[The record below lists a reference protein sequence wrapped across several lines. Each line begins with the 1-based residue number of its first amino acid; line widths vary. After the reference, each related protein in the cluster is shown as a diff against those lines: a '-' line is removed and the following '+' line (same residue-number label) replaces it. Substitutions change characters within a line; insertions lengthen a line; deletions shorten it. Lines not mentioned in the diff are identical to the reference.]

1 MIQTLQSIVN
11 LILRITPPRCLP
23 NIFMNEI
30 HGQPLRTSIKKKSYG
45 FRILIV
51 LVLFG
56 LFSIV
61 VAFSLAYFFITAE
74 TAGKYL
80 TALTE
85 ARIGKKI
92 KYRDLSIHWSTY
104 RNVQISLLELNIIK
118 PDNRSVFQAKEIAFD
133 IDIGSLFFH
142 SLKLKKLSIA
152 SPTLFLET
160 EQKNDESFSNF
171 EKTLAETFWLKPEI
185 SQFELNQG
193 NIINRNKLNSV
204 RSPAKDQLIFSQ
216 LDIKFQNL
224 NLSGVDSFEISGRA
238 CESTLYGSFE
248 MKGSFSS
255 ENPLDRNQTP
265 RIFSAKF
272 SDCPVKPFLVF
283 VKFFGV
289 NIPISGANFSFAADA
304 KFDSGKWA
312 FSGVS
317 IVSGGFIQSNQLIKS
332 RVPIDKIGTRFAGD
346 LTDKLISLDLQEISL
361 PGLVASLKIQ
371 VKDRQKANSTLA
383 VTISRAEIDLKR
395 ISDFL
400 PLSLFPVSERD
411 HIKKAELKGHVQI
424 VNSFW
429 SNDLDSFRKGNFQN
443 ANMGFDIVLGNVS
456 GFVPGC
462 SSPISEA
469 TGFVRLN
476 TTEVLFKG
484 INLSLGNS
492 PVVINGWISNLKT
505 KPTVDLFV
513 SSNAHASDVRD
524 VLAHKPFS
532 QRFEPIFKNILEA
545 QGTAAITMD
554 VKGALSDPSL
564 TGRVRLEEI
573 QFRLDGLS
581 LPIRKLVGDIRFRG
595 ARVSISGIRGLVG
608 DSPFEFKGDASQSD
622 WNLSLDFKLGG
633 VDIHKFGV
641 VPNGWNLAGNVPFSI
656 NVKGKPTN
664 LVFSGSIDLSPSTIV
679 YEPFLRKMNG
689 TSAKVEFSGIR
700 NREGLSVEEAYL
712 ISEAGRISAK
722 AFFKD
727 DGKFLVLVN
736 LPPKGIPTSS
746 LIPFAD
752 PVLELQSG
760 GRLEGDF
767 SIRKEKN
774 QGPNFEANIIFSHV
788 SMRLPRFRKA
798 TEGLTGV
805 FQSKSKFI
813 NVTIERSRTG
823 SSLIAGNFSIMEGE
837 SPRLKFV
844 IESEFM
850 DTTDFTAP
858 PGETG
863 SVTWQEWIQT
873 NPLIRFLAKCKLSG
887 NVHFLK
893 GKTELRSFDDFR
905 SELNG
910 VSGLVKVQK
919 WQMNFADGI
928 LRGSADF
935 DIKAQTIIPL
945 KLDFQGENLKFD
957 RIFVSD
963 PQRVKVDGN
972 MSVHG
977 KMQWKLRKSVENH
990 GIYKTGTFDVVL
1002 TNGIIYRFE
1011 ILSKLFSL
1019 INLGSL
1025 IRGRLPDII
1034 GQGLPYQTI
1043 TWKMVVFDNKWQ
1055 FRNLKLLS
1063 DAARIDG
1070 SGMYFS
1076 DQNRIDFKV
1085 QVSPLVG
1092 LDAIVS
1098 GIFGNL
1104 ITKDGKILTTTFRIR
1119 GLYSSPD
1126 IRLEPF
1132 ENLKMEN

>member
-1 MIQTLQSIVN
+1 MS
-11 LILRITPPRCLP
+11 
-23 NIFMNEI
+23 
-30 HGQPLRTSIKKKSYG
+30 TSIKKKSYG
-45 FRILIV
+45 FRILV
-51 LVLFG
+51 GLVLFG
-56 LFSIV
+56 LFSII
-61 VAFSLAYFFITAE
+61 VASSLAYFFINAE

-80 TALTE
+80 TALIET
-85 ARIGKKI
+85 RIGKKI
-92 KYRDLSIHWSTY
+92 NYSDLSIRWLTF
-104 RNVQISLLELNIIK
+104 RNIQISLMELNVVK
-118 PDNRSVFQAKEIAFD
+118 PDNNEPVFQAKEID
-133 IDIGSLFFH
+133 CDLDIGSLFFR
-142 SLKLKKLSIA
+142 SLKVKKLSMVK
-152 SPTLFLET
+152 PTLFLET
-160 EQKNDESFSNF
+160 ELTNDESFPNY
-171 EKTLAETFWLKPEI
+171 EKNLLETFWLKPEI
-185 SQFELNQG
+185 RQFELCQG
-193 NIINRNKLNSV
+193 SVINRNKSHSL
-204 RSPAKDQLIFSQ
+204 RSSAKGQLIFSQ

-224 NLSGVDSFEISGRA
+224 DLSGVDSFEIRGRA
-238 CESTLYGSFE
+238 SESTLYGSFE

-255 ENPLDRNQTP
+255 ENPSDKSQTP

-272 SDCPVKPFLVF
+272 SDCPVKPFLIC

-289 NIPISGANFSFAADA
+289 NIPISGANFSFAADG

-332 RVPIDKIGTRFAGD
+332 RVPIDKIGTRFVGD
-346 LTDKLISLDLQEISL
+346 ISDELISLDLQEISL
-361 PGLVASLKIQ
+361 PGAVASLKIQ
-371 VKDRQKANSTLA
+371 IKDRQKANSTLGIL
-383 VTISRAEIDLKR
+383 ISRAEIDLKR

-411 HIKKAELKGHVQI
+411 RIKRADLKGHVQI

-429 SNDLDSFRKGNFQN
+429 SNNLDSFRKGNFRN
-443 ANMGFDIVLGNVS
+443 ANMGFDIVLSNVS

-462 SSPISEA
+462 SSLIREA
-469 TGFVRLN
+469 SGFVRLN

-505 KPTVDLFV
+505 NPTVDLFV
-513 SSNAHASDVRD
+513 SANAYASDIRD
-524 VLAHKPFS
+524 VLVHKPFS

-554 VKGALSDPSL
+554 VKGPLSDPSL
-564 TGRVRLEEI
+564 TGRVRLAEI
-573 QFRLDGLS
+573 QFRIDGLP
-581 LPIRKLVGDIRFRG
+581 LPVRKLVGDIRFRG
-595 ARVSISGIRGLVG
+595 AKVSIAGIKGLIG

-622 WNLSLDFKLGG
+622 WNLSLDLKLGG
-633 VDIHKFGV
+633 VDVHKFSV
-641 VPNGWNLAGNVPFSI
+641 FPSGWNVAGNTPVSL

-664 LVFSGSIDLSPSTIV
+664 LIFSGTIDLSPTTII
-679 YEPFLRKMNG
+679 YEPFVRKRNG
-689 TSAKVEFSGIR
+689 INAKVEFSGIR
-700 NREGLSVEEAYL
+700 NSEGISIEEAYL

-746 LIPFAD
+746 LIPFTD

-788 SMRLPRFRKA
+788 SLRLPRFRKV
-798 TEGLTGV
+798 TEGITGV

-823 SSLIAGNFSIMEGE
+823 SSLVAGNFSIMDAEN
-837 SPRLKFV
+837 PRLKFS
-844 IESEFM
+844 IESEFL

-858 PGETG
+858 PDEKS

-873 NPLIRFLAKCKLSG
+873 NPLIRFLARCKLSG
-887 NVHFLK
+887 NVHVLK
-893 GKTELRSFDDFR
+893 GKTEHRSFDDFR

-910 VSGLVKVQK
+910 VSGLVKVTK
-919 WQMNFADGI
+919 WQMNFVDGI
-928 LRGSADF
+928 LRGSANF
-935 DIKAQTIIPL
+935 DIKAQTIIPF

-957 RIFVSD
+957 RVFVSD
-963 PQRVKVDGN
+963 PQRVKVDGDMN
-972 MSVHG
+972 VHG
-977 KMQWKLRKSVENH
+977 KMEWKLRKSVENH
-990 GIYKTGTFDVVL
+990 GIYKTGIVDVVL

-1011 ILSKLFSL
+1011 ILSKIFSL

-1034 GQGLPYQTI
+1034 GQGLPYQKI

-1063 DAARIDG
+1063 DTARIDG

-1076 DQNRIDFKV
+1076 DQNRIDFKA

-1132 ENLKMEN
+1132 ENLKIEN

>member
-1 MIQTLQSIVN
+1 M
-11 LILRITPPRCLP
+11 
-23 NIFMNEI
+23 
-30 HGQPLRTSIKKKSYG
+30 
-45 FRILIV
+45 
-51 LVLFG
+51 
-56 LFSIV
+56 
-61 VAFSLAYFFITAE
+61 
-74 TAGKYL
+74 
-80 TALTE
+80 
-85 ARIGKKI
+85 
-92 KYRDLSIHWSTY
+92 
-104 RNVQISLLELNIIK
+104 
-118 PDNRSVFQAKEIAFD
+118 
-133 IDIGSLFFH
+133 
-142 SLKLKKLSIA
+142 
-152 SPTLFLET
+152 
-160 EQKNDESFSNF
+160 
-171 EKTLAETFWLKPEI
+171 KPEI
-185 SQFELNQG
+185 RQFELCQG
-193 NIINRNKLNSV
+193 SVINRNKSHSL
-204 RSPAKDQLIFSQ
+204 RSSAKGQLIFSQ

-224 NLSGVDSFEISGRA
+224 DLSGVDSFEIKGRA
-238 CESTLYGSFE
+238 SESTLYGSFE

-255 ENPLDRNQTP
+255 ENPSDKSQTP

-272 SDCPVKPFLVF
+272 SDCPVKPFLIC

-332 RVPIDKIGTRFAGD
+332 RVPIDKIGTRFVGD
-346 LTDKLISLDLQEISL
+346 ISDELISLDLQEISL
-361 PGLVASLKIQ
+361 PGAVASLKIQ
-371 VKDRQKANSTLA
+371 IKDRQKANSTLGIL
-383 VTISRAEIDLKR
+383 ISRAEIDLKR

-411 HIKKAELKGHVQI
+411 RIKRADLKGHVQI

-429 SNDLDSFRKGNFQN
+429 SNNLDSFRKGNFRN
-443 ANMGFDIVLGNVS
+443 ANMGFDIVLSNVS

-462 SSPISEA
+462 SSLIREA
-469 TGFVRLN
+469 SGFVRLN

-505 KPTVDLFV
+505 NPTVDLFV
-513 SSNAHASDVRD
+513 SANAYASDIRD
-524 VLAHKPFS
+524 VLVHKPFS
-532 QRFEPIFKNILEA
+532 QRFEPIFKNILET

-573 QFRLDGLS
+573 QFRIDGLP
-581 LPIRKLVGDIRFRG
+581 LPVRKLVGDIRFRG
-595 ARVSISGIRGLVG
+595 AKVSIAGIKGLIG

-622 WNLSLDFKLGG
+622 WNLSLDLKLGG
-633 VDIHKFGV
+633 SDVHKFSV
-641 VPNGWNLAGNVPFSI
+641 FSSRWNLAGNTPVSLT
-656 NVKGKPTN
+656 VKGKPTN
-664 LVFSGSIDLSPSTIV
+664 LIFSGTIDLSPTTII
-679 YEPFLRKMNG
+679 YESFVRKRNG
-689 TSAKVEFSGIR
+689 INAKVEFSGIR
-700 NREGLSVEEAYL
+700 NSEGISIEEAYL

-746 LIPFAD
+746 LIPFTD

-788 SMRLPRFRKA
+788 SLKLPRFRKV
-798 TEGLTGV
+798 TEGITGV

-823 SSLIAGNFSIMEGE
+823 SSLVAGNFSIMDEE
-837 SPRLKFV
+837 NPRLKFS
-844 IESEFM
+844 IESEFL

-858 PGETG
+858 PDEIS

-887 NVHFLK
+887 NVHVLK
-893 GKTELRSFDDFR
+893 GKTEHRSFDDFR

-910 VSGLVKVQK
+910 VSGLVKVTK
-919 WQMNFADGI
+919 WQMNFVDGI
-928 LRGSADF
+928 LRGSANF
-935 DIKAQTIIPL
+935 DIKAQTTIPF

-957 RIFVSD
+957 RVFVSD

-972 MSVHG
+972 MNVHG
-977 KMQWKLRKSVENH
+977 KMEWKLRKSVENH
-990 GIYKTGTFDVVL
+990 GIYKTGIVDVVL

-1025 IRGRLPDII
+1025 IRGHLPDII
-1034 GQGLPYQTI
+1034 GQGLPYQKI

-1132 ENLKMEN
+1132 DNLKIEN

>member
-1 MIQTLQSIVN
+1 LS
-11 LILRITPPRCLP
+11 
-23 NIFMNEI
+23 
-30 HGQPLRTSIKKKSYG
+30 TSIKKKSYG
-45 FRILIV
+45 FRILLG

-56 LFSIV
+56 LFSIF
-61 VAFSLAYFFITAE
+61 VASFVAYFFITAE

-80 TALTE
+80 TALIET
-85 ARIGKKI
+85 RIGNKI
-92 KYRDLSIHWSTY
+92 KYSDLSIRWLTF
-104 RNVQISLLELNIIK
+104 RNIQISLMELNVVK
-118 PDNRSVFQAKEIAFD
+118 PHNNEPVFQAKEID
-133 IDIGSLFFH
+133 CDLDIGSLIFR
-142 SLKLKKLSIA
+142 SLKIKKLSVVK
-152 SPTLFLET
+152 PTLFLQT
-160 EQKNDESFSNF
+160 ESTNEENFPNYEKN
-171 EKTLAETFWLKPEI
+171 LLETFWLKPEI
-185 SQFELNQG
+185 RQFELCQG
-193 NIINRNKLNSV
+193 SVINRNKSHSL
-204 RSPAKDQLIFSQ
+204 RSSAKGQLIFSQ

-224 NLSGVDSFEISGRA
+224 DLSGVDSFEIKGRA
-238 CESTLYGSFE
+238 SESSLYGSFE
-248 MKGSFSS
+248 VKGSFSS
-255 ENPLDRNQTP
+255 ENPSDKSQTP

-272 SDCPVKPFLVF
+272 SDCPVKPFLIC

-289 NIPISGANFSFAADA
+289 NIPISGANFSFAADG

-332 RVPIDKIGTRFAGD
+332 RVPIDKIGTRFVGD
-346 LTDKLISLDLQEISL
+346 ISDELISLDLQEISL
-361 PGLVASLKIQ
+361 PGAVASLKIQ
-371 VKDRQKANSTLA
+371 IKDRQKANSTLD
-383 VTISRAEIDLKR
+383 ILIPRAEIDLKR

-411 HIKKAELKGHVQI
+411 RIKRADLKGHVQI

-429 SNDLDSFRKGNFQN
+429 SNNLDSFRKGNFRN
-443 ANMGFDIVLGNVS
+443 ANMGFDIVLSNVS

-462 SSPISEA
+462 SSLIREA
-469 TGFVRLN
+469 SGFVRLN

-505 KPTVDLFV
+505 NPTVDLFV
-513 SSNAHASDVRD
+513 SANAYASDIRD
-524 VLAHKPFS
+524 VLVHKPFS
-532 QRFEPIFKNILEA
+532 QRFEPIFKNILET

-564 TGRVRLEEI
+564 TGLVRLEEI
-573 QFRLDGLS
+573 QFRVDGLP
-581 LPIRKLVGDIRFRG
+581 LPVRKLVGDIRFRG
-595 ARVSISGIRGLVG
+595 AKVSIAGIKGLIG

-622 WNLSLDFKLGG
+622 WNLSLDLKLGG
-633 VDIHKFGV
+633 ADVHKFSV
-641 VPNGWNLAGNVPFSI
+641 FPSGWNLAGNTPVSL

-664 LVFSGSIDLSPSTIV
+664 LIFSGTIDLTPTTII
-679 YEPFLRKMNG
+679 YEPFVRKRNG
-689 TSAKVEFSGIR
+689 INAKVEFSGIR
-700 NREGLSVEEAYL
+700 NSEGVSIEEAYL

-746 LIPFAD
+746 LIPFTD

-788 SMRLPRFRKA
+788 SLRLPRFRKV
-798 TEGLTGV
+798 TEGITGV

-813 NVTIERSRTG
+813 NVTIDRSRTG
-823 SSLIAGNFSIMEGE
+823 SSLVAGNFSIMDAEN
-837 SPRLKFV
+837 PRLKFS
-844 IESEFM
+844 IESEFL

-858 PGETG
+858 PGEIS

-887 NVHFLK
+887 NVHVLK
-893 GKTELRSFDDFR
+893 GKTEHRSFDDFR

-910 VSGLVKVQK
+910 VSGLVKVTK
-919 WQMNFADGI
+919 WQMNFVDGI
-928 LRGSADF
+928 LRGSANF
-935 DIKAQTIIPL
+935 DIKAQTTIPF

-957 RIFVSD
+957 RVFVSD
-963 PQRVKVDGN
+963 PQRVKVDGDMN
-972 MSVHG
+972 VHG
-977 KMQWKLRKSVENH
+977 KMEWKLRKSVENH
-990 GIYKTGTFDVVL
+990 GIYKTGIVDVVL

-1011 ILSKLFSL
+1011 ILSKIFSL

-1034 GQGLPYQTI
+1034 GQGLPYQKI

-1063 DAARIDG
+1063 DTARIDG

-1076 DQNRIDFKV
+1076 DQNRIDFKA

-1132 ENLKMEN
+1132 ENLKIEN

>member
-1 MIQTLQSIVN
+1 
-11 LILRITPPRCLP
+11 
-23 NIFMNEI
+23 
-30 HGQPLRTSIKKKSYG
+30 
-45 FRILIV
+45 
-51 LVLFG
+51 
-56 LFSIV
+56 
-61 VAFSLAYFFITAE
+61 
-74 TAGKYL
+74 
-80 TALTE
+80 
-85 ARIGKKI
+85 
-92 KYRDLSIHWSTY
+92 
-104 RNVQISLLELNIIK
+104 
-118 PDNRSVFQAKEIAFD
+118 
-133 IDIGSLFFH
+133 
-142 SLKLKKLSIA
+142 
-152 SPTLFLET
+152 
-160 EQKNDESFSNF
+160 
-171 EKTLAETFWLKPEI
+171 
-185 SQFELNQG
+185 
-193 NIINRNKLNSV
+193 
-204 RSPAKDQLIFSQ
+204 
-216 LDIKFQNL
+216 
-224 NLSGVDSFEISGRA
+224 
-238 CESTLYGSFE
+238 

-255 ENPLDRNQTP
+255 ENPSDKSQTP
-265 RIFSAKF
+265 KIFSAKF
-272 SDCPVKPFLVF
+272 SDCPVKPFLICA
-283 VKFFGV
+283 KFFGV

-332 RVPIDKIGTRFAGD
+332 RVPIDKIGTRFVGD
-346 LTDKLISLDLQEISL
+346 ISDELISLDLQEISL
-361 PGLVASLKIQ
+361 PGAVASLKIQ
-371 VKDRQKANSTLA
+371 IKDRQKANSTLGIL
-383 VTISRAEIDLKR
+383 ISKAEIDLKR

-411 HIKKAELKGHVQI
+411 SIKGADLKGHVQI

-429 SNDLDSFRKGNFQN
+429 SNNLDSFRKGNFRN
-443 ANMGFDIVLGNVS
+443 ANMGFDIVLSNVS

-462 SSPISEA
+462 SSLIREA
-469 TGFVRLN
+469 SGFVRLN

-505 KPTVDLFV
+505 NPTVDLFV
-513 SSNAHASDVRD
+513 SANAYASDIRD
-524 VLAHKPFS
+524 VLVHKPFS
-532 QRFEPIFKNILEA
+532 QRFEPIFKNILET

-573 QFRLDGLS
+573 QFRVDGLP
-581 LPIRKLVGDIRFRG
+581 LPVRKLVGDIRFRG
-595 ARVSISGIRGLVG
+595 AKVSIAGIKGLIG

-622 WNLSLDFKLGG
+622 WNLSLDLKLGG
-633 VDIHKFGV
+633 SDVHKFSV
-641 VPNGWNLAGNVPFSI
+641 FSSGWNLAGNTPVSLT
-656 NVKGKPTN
+656 VKGKPTN
-664 LVFSGSIDLSPSTIV
+664 LIFSGTIDLSPTTII
-679 YEPFLRKMNG
+679 YESFVRKRNG
-689 TSAKVEFSGIR
+689 INAKVEFSGIR
-700 NREGLSVEEAYL
+700 NSEGISIEEAYL

-746 LIPFAD
+746 LIPFTD

-767 SIRKEKN
+767 SIRKDKN

-788 SMRLPRFRKA
+788 SLKLPRFRKI
-798 TEGLTGV
+798 TEGITGV

-813 NVTIERSRTG
+813 NITIERSRTG
-823 SSLIAGNFSIMEGE
+823 SSLVAGNFSIMDEE
-837 SPRLKFV
+837 NPRLKFS
-844 IESEFM
+844 IESEFL

-858 PGETG
+858 PDEIS

-887 NVHFLK
+887 NVHVLK
-893 GKTELRSFDDFR
+893 GKTEHRSFDDFR

-910 VSGLVKVQK
+910 VSGLVKVTK
-919 WQMNFADGI
+919 WQMNFVDGI
-928 LRGSADF
+928 LRGSANF
-935 DIKAQTIIPL
+935 DIKAQTTIPF

-957 RIFVSD
+957 RVFVSD

-972 MSVHG
+972 MNVHG
-977 KMQWKLRKSVENH
+977 KMEWKLRKSVENH
-990 GIYKTGTFDVVL
+990 GIYKTGIVDVVL

-1025 IRGRLPDII
+1025 IRGHLPDII
-1034 GQGLPYQTI
+1034 GQGLPYQKI

-1076 DQNRIDFKV
+1076 DQYRIDFKV
-1085 QVSPLVG
+1085 QVS
-1092 LDAIVS
+1092 
-1098 GIFGNL
+1098 
-1104 ITKDGKILTTTFRIR
+1104 
-1119 GLYSSPD
+1119 
-1126 IRLEPF
+1126 
-1132 ENLKMEN
+1132 

>member
-1 MIQTLQSIVN
+1 MS
-11 LILRITPPRCLP
+11 
-23 NIFMNEI
+23 
-30 HGQPLRTSIKKKSYG
+30 TSIKKKTYG
-45 FRILIV
+45 FRILV
-51 LVLFG
+51 GLVLFG
-56 LFSIV
+56 LFSIF
-61 VAFSLAYFFITAE
+61 VASFVAYFFITAE

-80 TALTE
+80 TALIET
-85 ARIGKKI
+85 RIGNKI
-92 KYRDLSIHWSTY
+92 KYSDLSIRWLTF
-104 RNVQISLLELNIIK
+104 RNIQISLMELNVVK
-118 PDNRSVFQAKEIAFD
+118 PDNNEPVFQAKEID
-133 IDIGSLFFH
+133 CYLDIGSLIFR
-142 SLKLKKLSIA
+142 SLKVKKLSVVK
-152 SPTLFLET
+152 PTLFLQT
-160 EQKNDESFSNF
+160 ELTNEENFPNYEKN
-171 EKTLAETFWLKPEI
+171 LLETFWLKPEI
-185 SQFELNQG
+185 RQFELCQG
-193 NIINRNKLNSV
+193 SVINRNKSHSL
-204 RSPAKDQLIFSQ
+204 RSSAKGQLIFSQ

-224 NLSGVDSFEISGRA
+224 DLSGVDSFEIKGRA
-238 CESTLYGSFE
+238 SESTLYGSFE

-255 ENPLDRNQTP
+255 ENPSDKSQTP

-272 SDCPVKPFLVF
+272 SDCPVKPFLIC
-283 VKFFGV
+283 VKCFGV

-332 RVPIDKIGTRFAGD
+332 RVPIDKIGTRFVGD
-346 LTDKLISLDLQEISL
+346 ISDELISLDLQEISL
-361 PGLVASLKIQ
+361 PGAVASLKIQ
-371 VKDRQKANSTLA
+371 IKDRQKANSTLGIL
-383 VTISRAEIDLKR
+383 ISRAEIDLKR

-411 HIKKAELKGHVQI
+411 RIKRADLKGHVQI

-429 SNDLDSFRKGNFQN
+429 SNNLDSFRKGNFRN
-443 ANMGFDIVLGNVS
+443 ANMGFDIVLSNVS

-462 SSPISEA
+462 SSLIREA
-469 TGFVRLN
+469 SGFVRLN

-505 KPTVDLFV
+505 NPTVDLFV
-513 SSNAHASDVRD
+513 SANAYASDIRD
-524 VLAHKPFS
+524 VLVHKPFS
-532 QRFEPIFKNILEA
+532 QRFEPIVKNILET

-564 TGRVRLEEI
+564 TGLVRLEEI
-573 QFRLDGLS
+573 QFRIDGS
-581 LPIRKLVGDIRFRG
+581 PLPVRKLVGDIRFRG
-595 ARVSISGIRGLVG
+595 AKVSIAGIKGLIG

-622 WNLSLDFKLGG
+622 WNLSLDLKLGG
-633 VDIHKFGV
+633 SDVHKFSV
-641 VPNGWNLAGNVPFSI
+641 FSSGWNLAGNTPVSLT
-656 NVKGKPTN
+656 VKGKPTN
-664 LVFSGSIDLSPSTIV
+664 LIFSGTIDLSPTTIV
-679 YEPFLRKMNG
+679 YESFVRKRNG
-689 TSAKVEFSGIR
+689 INAKVEFSGIR
-700 NREGLSVEEAYL
+700 NSEGISIEEAYL

-746 LIPFAD
+746 LIPFTD

-767 SIRKEKN
+767 SIRKERN

-788 SMRLPRFRKA
+788 SLKLPRFRKV
-798 TEGLTGV
+798 TEGITGV

-813 NVTIERSRTG
+813 NVSIERSRTG
-823 SSLIAGNFSIMEGE
+823 SSLVAGNFSIMDGE
-837 SPRLKFV
+837 NPRLKFS
-844 IESEFM
+844 IDSEFL

-858 PGETG
+858 PDEIS

-887 NVHFLK
+887 NVHVLK
-893 GKTELRSFDDFR
+893 GKTEHRSFDDFR

-910 VSGLVKVQK
+910 VSGLVKVTK
-919 WQMNFADGI
+919 WQMNFVDGV
-928 LRGSADF
+928 LRGSANF
-935 DIKAQTIIPL
+935 DIKAQTTIPF

-957 RIFVSD
+957 RVFVSD

-972 MSVHG
+972 MNVHG
-977 KMQWKLRKSVENH
+977 KMEWKLRKSVENH
-990 GIYKTGTFDVVL
+990 GIYKTGIVDVVL

-1025 IRGRLPDII
+1025 IRGHLPDII
-1034 GQGLPYQTI
+1034 GQGLPYQKI

-1132 ENLKMEN
+1132 DNLKIEN

>member
-1 MIQTLQSIVN
+1 MS
-11 LILRITPPRCLP
+11 
-23 NIFMNEI
+23 
-30 HGQPLRTSIKKKSYG
+30 TSIKKKTYG
-45 FRILIV
+45 FRILV
-51 LVLFG
+51 GLVLFG
-56 LFSIV
+56 LFSIF
-61 VAFSLAYFFITAE
+61 VASFVAYFFITAE

-80 TALTE
+80 TALIET
-85 ARIGKKI
+85 RIGNKI
-92 KYRDLSIHWSTY
+92 KYSDLSIRWLTF
-104 RNVQISLLELNIIK
+104 RNIQISLMELNVVK
-118 PDNRSVFQAKEIAFD
+118 PDNNEPVFQAKEID
-133 IDIGSLFFH
+133 CYLDIGSLIFR
-142 SLKLKKLSIA
+142 SLKVKKLSVVK
-152 SPTLFLET
+152 PTLFLQT
-160 EQKNDESFSNF
+160 ELTNEENFPNYEKN
-171 EKTLAETFWLKPEI
+171 LLETFWLKPEI
-185 SQFELNQG
+185 RQFELCQG
-193 NIINRNKLNSV
+193 SVINRNKSHSL
-204 RSPAKDQLIFSQ
+204 RSSAKGQLIFSQ

-224 NLSGVDSFEISGRA
+224 DLSGVDSFEIKGRA
-238 CESTLYGSFE
+238 SESTLYGSFE

-255 ENPLDRNQTP
+255 ENPSDKSQTP

-272 SDCPVKPFLVF
+272 SDCPVKPFLIC
-283 VKFFGV
+283 VKCFGV

-346 LTDKLISLDLQEISL
+346 ISDELISLDLQEISL
-361 PGLVASLKIQ
+361 PGAVASLKIQ
-371 VKDRQKANSTLA
+371 IKDRQKANSTLGIL
-383 VTISRAEIDLKR
+383 ISRAEIDLKR

-411 HIKKAELKGHVQI
+411 RIKRADLKGHVQI

-429 SNDLDSFRKGNFQN
+429 SNNLDSFRKGNFRN
-443 ANMGFDIVLGNVS
+443 ANMGFDIVLSNVS

-462 SSPISEA
+462 SSLIREA
-469 TGFVRLN
+469 SGFVRLN

-505 KPTVDLFV
+505 NPTVDLFV
-513 SSNAHASDVRD
+513 SANAYASDIRD
-524 VLAHKPFS
+524 VLVHKPFS
-532 QRFEPIFKNILEA
+532 QRFEPIVKNILET

-564 TGRVRLEEI
+564 TGLVRLEEI
-573 QFRLDGLS
+573 QFRIDGS
-581 LPIRKLVGDIRFRG
+581 PLPVKKLVGDIRFRG
-595 ARVSISGIRGLVG
+595 AKVSIAGIKGLIG

-622 WNLSLDFKLGG
+622 WNLSLDLKLGG
-633 VDIHKFGV
+633 SDVHKFSV
-641 VPNGWNLAGNVPFSI
+641 FSSGWNLAGNTPVSLT
-656 NVKGKPTN
+656 VKGKPTN
-664 LVFSGSIDLSPSTIV
+664 LIFSGTIDLSPTTIV
-679 YEPFLRKMNG
+679 YESFVRKRNG
-689 TSAKVEFSGIR
+689 INAKVEFSGIR
-700 NREGLSVEEAYL
+700 NSEGISIEEAYL

-746 LIPFAD
+746 LIPFTD

-767 SIRKEKN
+767 SIRKERN

-788 SMRLPRFRKA
+788 SLKLPRFRKV
-798 TEGLTGV
+798 TEGITGV

-813 NVTIERSRTG
+813 NVSIERSRTG
-823 SSLIAGNFSIMEGE
+823 SSLVAGNFSIMDGE
-837 SPRLKFV
+837 NPRLKFS
-844 IESEFM
+844 IDSEFL

-858 PGETG
+858 PDEIS

-887 NVHFLK
+887 NVHVLK
-893 GKTELRSFDDFR
+893 GKTEHRSFDDFR

-910 VSGLVKVQK
+910 VSGLVKVTK
-919 WQMNFADGI
+919 WQMNFVDGV
-928 LRGSADF
+928 LRGSANF
-935 DIKAQTIIPL
+935 DIKAQTTIPF

-957 RIFVSD
+957 RVFVSD

-972 MSVHG
+972 MNVHG
-977 KMQWKLRKSVENH
+977 KMEWKLRKSVENH
-990 GIYKTGTFDVVL
+990 GIYKTGIVDVVL

-1025 IRGRLPDII
+1025 IRGHLPDII
-1034 GQGLPYQTI
+1034 GQGLPYQKI

-1132 ENLKMEN
+1132 DNLKIEN